1 MSISSIA
8 LVALA
13 QAREQLDRSAE
24 GIQRATAPSVERED
38 QVDLSEQAVK
48 LLAARTSCRAALD
61 LARTADEVAEETL
74 DLLAQKAIS
83 RQAGRRSTPSPV
95 AGWGNTST

>member
-1 MSISSIA
+1 MRAFRMSISSVA

-24 GIQRATAPSVERED
+24 GVREASAPPVEGAD
-38 QVDLSEQAVK
+38 QVDLSEQAVN
-48 LLAARTSCRAALD
+48 LLVARTSYRAALE

-74 DLLAQKAIS
+74 DLLA
-83 RQAGRRSTPSPV
+83 
-95 AGWGNTST
+95 

>member
-1 MSISSIA
+1 MGISSIA

-13 QAREQLDRSAE
+13 QAREQLDQSAE
-24 GIQRATAPSVERED
+24 GIRQATAPYVEGTD

-48 LLAARTSCRAALD
+48 LLAARTSYRAALE

-74 DLLAQKAIS
+74 DILA
-83 RQAGRRSTPSPV
+83 
-95 AGWGNTST
+95 